1 VIDMN
6 EEKRIFKFTGERIL
20 LTLTQ
25 LQGLL
30 PGTPTK
36 HVLASW
42 ELGKRPWWPMAVT
55 IPEKFV
61 GCGMKD
67 CEEFAVD
74 LLETAFIGR
83 SDIVFPACKKHG
95 LMEKIRI
102 MFWDYN
108 ISISDS
114 DLEDFISRMM
124 AKSGEKDGKE
134 DERSA
139 KS

>member
-1 VIDMN
+1 MK
-6 EEKRIFKFTGERIL
+6 EEKRIFKFTGERLL

-42 ELGKRPWWPMAVT
+42 ELGHKPWWPMAVI
-55 IPEKFV
+55 IPEKSDI
-61 GCGMKD
+61 CGMKD
-67 CEEFAVD
+67 CEERAVD
-74 LLETAFIGR
+74 LLETALIGR

-114 DLEDFISRMM
+114 DLEAFILRMM
-124 AKSGEKDGKE
+124 EAGEK
-134 DERSA
+134 
-139 KS
+139 